1 MKFTVA
7 LTGGIGSGKSTVAEA
22 FSRLGVN
29 VIDADVIA
37 RKVVES
43 GTPALDAIAAHFG
56 PQMLTTEG
64 DLNRRSLRER
74 VFAHPE
80 DKAWLNALLHPLIQ
94 QETHRQMR
102 EATSPYVLWVVPLF
116 VENQLFA
123 QADRVLVVDVPR
135 ETQIFRTM
143 QRDNVSREHAE
154 HILAAQATREARLAA
169 ADDIIDNNGAPD
181 AIVSDVARL
190 HAQYLQFAAQA
201 VSQEKS

>member
-37 RKVVES
+37 RKVVEP

-154 HILAAQATREARLAA
+154 HILAAQATREARLAT